1 VITQGNHFLSPSVHT
16 PSRTPSETGTH
27 PIFASYSH
35 HLQLLAQKTAV
46 LPEISSS
53 SAFFKRQEARYVN
66 AENLGAKEEEEEK
79 NDRLIITHQG
89 SAWPEFGVALRI

>member
-1 VITQGNHFLSPSVHT
+1 L
-16 PSRTPSETGTH
+16 
-27 PIFASYSH
+27 H
-35 HLQLLAQKTAV
+35 HLRIIFSFLAQRPRYSRRSGSLLRRAV
-46 LPEISSS
+46 GIRLSSS

-66 AENLGAKEEEEEK
+66 AQNLGAKERRRK